1 MEQEAHRRMEF
12 ESLERN
18 TDRREQRSPYTYLTL
33 FLIFAVIAA
42 CIAGGEAYARVSGT
56 LREISSSEDVRL
68 ASRRLSQAA
77 ERAAEDPLQH
87 AADRQA
93 EQDPAAR
100 ATPAPLPT
108 AAPAERAE
116 APALTRQPF
125 TVLLIGTDVRD
136 DPREPS
142 VRSDTLILAR
152 VDPETRWA
160 ALLSIPRDTL
170 VTIPSEVCG
179 GRKKINAAYA
189 CGYLHPTQY
198 GPKVKPEDAG
208 AALAAETVEAL
219 LGVPVDYTA
228 QIDFRGFERVIDAI
242 GGITID
248 VPRTIVDPAYPT
260 EDYGTIEIVFKA
272 GRQRMDGRTA
282 LQYARTRHADSDF
295 GRIDRQQQVLMAALQ
310 QFRARGLLA
319 QLGSA
324 SRLLDI
330 VSDSVRTTLP
340 LNDLR
345 VVYALADLADEIGV
359 ERVQRLSLQPGQN
372 RNGEPNLRMGSE
384 DSIIWKPWYIEQ
396 VVDEFLLPGDNL
408 ASAR

>member
-1 MEQEAHRRMEF
+1 MGQEADRRMKF

-18 TDRREQRSPYTYLTL
+18 DARREQRSTYHYLTL
-33 FLIFAVIAA
+33 FVIFVVIAA
-42 CIAGGEAYARVSGT
+42 CIVGGEAYARVRGT

-68 ASRRLSQAA
+68 ASRLPQPA
-77 ERAAEDPLQH
+77 ERAPDVSMPAGAE
-87 AADRQA
+87 RQA
-93 EQDPAAR
+93 DQAPAPL

-108 AAPAERAE
+108 VAPVERAE

-136 DPREPS
+136 DPHEPS

-152 VDPETRWA
+152 VDPEARGA

-198 GPKVKPEDAG
+198 GSGVKPEDAG

-260 EDYGTIEIVFKA
+260 EDYGTIEVVFKA

-340 LNDLR
+340 LDDLR

-359 ERVQRLSLQPGQN
+359 ERVQRLSLQPGQD

-384 DSIIWKPWYIEQ
+384 ESIIWKPWYIEQ
-396 VVDEFLLPGDNL
+396 VVDEFLLSPSNL